1 MRLALAGTGSLAQD
15 LLLAV
20 QQTEDVEVTAIYH
33 HSPDPDAAREL
44 AERYGIKEVYS
55 DYSRMVRMAKADFV
69 YIALVN
75 DAHFEYAKEALE
87 HGLNVIVE
95 KPMCPTAKEVKLL
108 ADMAWERELFLF
120 EAVTTLHTQNYRS
133 LRDMVKQLVQLLAE
147 IEPLRQVLVRAGGSG
162 FFPGA
167 FWRCLAR
174 YQCIQYQF
182 CGRSLRCAG

>member
-1 MRLALAGTGSLAQD
+1 MLYHVAKRPVILSVQRSYCFKVAQAMGASAITREIPNPKTIPDWEQSGRRLAKF
-15 LLLAV
+15 
-20 QQTEDVEVTAIYH
+20 
-33 HSPDPDAAREL
+33 

-108 ADMAWERELFLF
+108 ADMDVPFKEIF
-120 EAVTTLHTQNYRS
+120 
-133 LRDMVKQLVQLLAE
+133 AE
-147 IEPLRQVLVRAGGSG
+147 DQPD
-162 FFPGA
+162 
-167 FWRCLAR
+167 LAR
-174 YQCIQYQF
+174 KYDVVSAPTMIVGGERLVGFGTIRKYLLE
-182 CGRSLRCAG
+182 RKAG